1 MHSFP
6 LSSNSFDI
14 LNIPSVSQK
23 FSKEITSKI
32 FNDFSFSRFENDLD
46 DPAHHSPMFSQKYS
60 KNLHGHNNLAVFN
73 QKLIS
78 PKRKIQIKKFKCKFP
93 YCQKIFIN
101 ENQLKRHEKSRVA
114 HEKMIYK
121 MIFSKCFNAVGVEE
135 LLKDKKLKE
144 IHKYCPEIFK
154 ELVVDLKTKLKEK
167 NVA

>member
-14 LNIPSVSQK
+14 LNIPSVSQR

-32 FNDFSFSRFENDLD
+32 FNDFSFSRFENDIE
-46 DPAHHSPMFSQKYS
+46 DPAHSPIFSQKYS
-60 KNLHGHNNLAVFN
+60 KHIHGHNNLSVFN
-73 QKLIS
+73 QNVIL
-78 PKRKIQIKKFKCKFP
+78 PKKNIKIKKFKCKFP
-93 YCQKIFIN
+93 HCQKTFIN

-121 MIFSKCFNAVGVEE
+121 MIYSKCFNAIRVEE

-154 ELVVDLKTKLKEK
+154 ELVADLKNKLKNR
-167 NVA
+167 NVS